1 MEFLK
6 RDNEREI
13 LRSMLPGEIRAVID
27 DTETRVNQKIDQS
40 IEAFQ
45 QQIKQKFDAFSELDF
60 SREMEGLIN
69 ANLADL
75 SQLLVNDMATLKSS
89 LQALQ
94 LEIQKLDQ
102 DKQLN
107 EVTQKMDKI
116 NGELNNAL
124 VLAHSKIKGLGQ
136 TLTKT
141 TVSALKKGVTGIL

>member
-124 VLAHSKIKGLGQ
+124 VLAHSKIKGMGQ